1 MNTKK
6 ILVSLCTIAIVLFLV
21 ATVSASV
28 CTDCDQQLM
37 LNVHVAEHL

>member
-21 ATVSASV
+21 ATASAEV
-28 CTDCDQQLM
+28 CTTCQSTTDVDVNVSTQL
-37 LNVHVAEHL
+37 